1 MVDKEKDLFQRI
13 KDTTAAIRKKSQ
25 SKPTTAIILGTG
37 LGGLVKEIEIK
48 SEIPYSE
55 LPHFPLSTVEAHEG
69 KLILGALSGV
79 EVVAFQGRFHRY
91 EGYDMVQVSYPVRI
105 AKELGCR
112 NLIISNA
119 AGGISSR
126 LSAGDLVVIDDHINL
141 QSENSLVG
149 SNDDR
154 LGPRFVDLFEC
165 YDPGFVLLA
174 KQASRSLGQSLVS
187 GVYASVVGPHLET
200 AAEYRAL
207 QILGADMVGMSTVPE
222 VLVARHSGMKVLG
235 LSVITDE
242 CHPGRVG
249 AVDIQKILKT
259 AYEAEPRLTALIK
272 KVISKI

>member
-1 MVDKEKDLFQRI
+1 MAHKKKDLFQRI

-25 SKPTTAIILGTG
+25 SKPTVAIILGTG
-37 LGGLVKEIEIK
+37 LGGLAKEIEITC
-48 SEIPYSE
+48 EIPYSQ
-55 LPHFPLSTVEAHEG
+55 LPFFPLSTVEAHDG
-69 KLILGALSGV
+69 ILILGVLSGI

-91 EGYDMVQVSYPVRI
+91 EGYDMHQVAYPVRI
-105 AKELGCR
+105 AKELGCTK
-112 NLIISNA
+112 LIISNA

-126 LSAGDLVVIDDHINL
+126 LSAGDLVAIDDHINL
-141 QSENSLVG
+141 QSENPLMG
-149 SNDDR
+149 PNDDR

-165 YDPGFVLLA
+165 YDPGFLLLA
-174 KQASRSLGQSLVS
+174 KQASQSLGQSLSS
-187 GVYASVVGPHLET
+187 GVYASVVGPHLES

-249 AVDIQKILKT
+249 AVDIEKILKT
-259 AYEAEPRLTALIK
+259 AYAAEPQLTAIIK
-272 KVISKI
+272 EVISKL